1 MNIDISGIV
10 SDKLEQLNN
19 EGVIK
24 SKIEDALE
32 KSILDAITS
41 ELSSYSFRNE
51 ISKQVRESI
60 SNIAADCGF
69 SAYNGFIAE
78 RVKAIVRE
86 MLTDDISQKIH
97 ETLNET
103 MLKKYE
109 NIKLSDIFKKYRDW
123 VLKNTEDED
132 KYEREK
138 FTSELEIREDGCFTR
153 YVCKFADHP
162 LDKIYY
168 EKPDIEIRILVYQ
181 GKKTSEITSIYL
193 SGHNVADTVKLGY
206 LSEFEAFIVNLHYN
220 KTEIIID
227 PDDVDD
233 SNYFDI
239 GV

>member
-24 SKIEDALE
+24 RKIEDALE

-97 ETLNET
+97 DTLNET

-109 NIKLSDIFKKYRDW
+109 NIKLSDLFKRYREW
-123 VLKNTEDED
+123 VLKSTEVED

-138 FTSELEIREDGCFTR
+138 FTGELEIREDGCFTR

-162 LDKIYY
+162 LDKIYH
-168 EKPDIEIRILVYQ
+168 EQPDIEIRILVYQ
-181 GKKTSEITSIYL
+181 GKKTADITSVWL
-193 SGHNVADTVKLGY
+193 SGHNLEGTVKLGY
-206 LSEFEAFIVNLHYN
+206 LSEFEEFVVNLYYN

-227 PDDVDD
+227 PNDVDD

-239 GV
+239 DV